1 MQRWTKTVQSENSTH
16 MFKAVHALDAWLW
29 RRGFYNPLVRFML
42 KVQILFFLFVCFLGL
57 IALPWTAHGLT
68 FAVGAAIFANIFWG
82 ISGQILGLSLTK
94 FSGGLLFL
102 LLIRTG
108 LRLALAAAVLYV
120 AFVVFKASALA
131 IVCGVTAS
139 MGLAL
144 GTFAYNHFSKHKQ

>member
-1 MQRWTKTVQSENSTH
+1 MLKQENVLAR
-16 MFKAVHALDAWLW
+16 AVHGLDAWLW

-42 KVQILFFLFVCFLGL
+42 KVQVLFFLFALLVGFM
-57 IALPWTAHGLT
+57 ALPWTEHVVT
-68 FAVGAAIFANIFWG
+68 FSVGCAIFANIFWG
-82 ISGQILGLSLTK
+82 ISGQVLGLSLTK

-108 LRLALAAAVLYV
+108 FRLALAAAVLYV